1 MRSAQNCA
9 RTCPGLN
16 LKPYYF
22 AVALP
27 AKEKAALTVK
37 QQQPAAQKAKAAA
50 DLALAQA
57 KQKELEL
64 AEQKAQAAQDQIRE
78 QKQEKR
84 SVYLAACQSKAKNVS
99 WNYIK
104 LNGTPQEGQPGV
116 YNTPQYTW
124 DEAKRQK
131 QDNLITGEQGKIY

>member
-1 MRSAQNCA
+1 MAGIA
-9 RTCPGLN
+9 
-16 LKPYYF
+16 
-22 AVALP
+22 
-27 AKEKAALTVK
+27 K
-37 QQQPAAQKAKAAA
+37 QQQLAAQKAKVAA

-78 QKQEKR
+78 QNQEKEKR
-84 SVYLAACQSKAKNVS
+84 SVYLAACQSKAENVS

-104 LNGTPQEGQPGV
+104 LNGTPQEGQPGG
-116 YNTPQYTW
+116 YNAPQYTW